1 MTTLISK
8 EKIIEACITKQQE
21 LIDSFQ
27 TRFLEMKED
36 VYGKSSSPSQ
46 SEHRSS
52 GKMALLSTLETELS
66 FAKLE
71 MGYLSSL
78 DATIQYD
85 IVSPGSVVVTNHRT
99 FFIGVSSE
107 SVDVEGQNIF
117 GISRQAPI
125 FSGMEGKKA
134 GESFSFRETHYQIES
149 VY

>member
-8 EKIIEACITKQQE
+8 EKIIDACVVKQQQ
-21 LIDSFQ
+21 LIDSFH

-52 GKMALLSTLETELS
+52 GKMALLTTLENELS
-66 FAKLE
+66 FAKIE
-71 MGYLSSL
+71 MGYLKSL
-78 DATIQYD
+78 DAKVQYNT
-85 IVSPGSVVVTNHRT
+85 VSAGSVVVTNHRT

-107 SVDVEGQNIF
+107 SVDVEGQNVF

-134 GESFSFRETHYQIES
+134 GDSFSFRETDYYIES

>member
-85 IVSPGSVVVTNHRT
+85 TVSPGSVVVTNHRT